1 MGLPI
6 GWWTW
11 AGSPTGASRTNDTG
25 LANEQASEMAAQ
37 MTLIDLLITDRA
49 FRSLRK
55 KLAILCGWT
64 KSPGKG
70 LTHWQQQENS
80 EISSERGK
88 IS

>member
-1 MGLPI
+1 M
-6 GWWTW
+6 WM
-11 AGSPTGASRTNDTG
+11 D
-25 LANEQASEMAAQ
+25 
-37 MTLIDLLITDRA
+37 
-49 FRSLRK
+49 
-55 KLAILCGWT
+55 